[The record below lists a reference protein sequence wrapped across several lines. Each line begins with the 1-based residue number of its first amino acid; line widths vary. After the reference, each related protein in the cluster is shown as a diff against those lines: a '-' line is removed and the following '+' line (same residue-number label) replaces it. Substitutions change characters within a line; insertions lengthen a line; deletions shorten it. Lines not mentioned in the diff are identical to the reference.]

1 MESDQ
6 PTTRVIVLHSRED
19 ARLQEEL
26 LLHVRATTQSG
37 IVVWS
42 ESDVTAGAN
51 VEDEV
56 KTAIDA
62 AKIALLLLS
71 SSFLAQWLEARQHL
85 FERLFERHKR
95 GLALIPVVLR
105 ACPWEDHPLLAKLAP
120 FPLDG

>member
-1 MESDQ
+1 MVLEERFMESDQ

-85 FERLFERHKR
+85 FEGYSNATK
-95 GLALIPVVLR
+95 GDSP
-105 ACPWEDHPLLAKLAP
+105 
-120 FPLDG
+120 